1 MGGIYDIR
9 NLIPPVKPVAEIQKT
24 GKEQENITPGQFEM
38 LLRAAQRSQQNFQK
52 AVEEKVEEKKESD
65 DNTKQQMQV
74 SLQASFGLMNQ
85 LLTRVE
91 KPKEKK

>member
-1 MGGIYDIR
+1 MGGIYDIST
-9 NLIPPVKPVAEIQKT
+9 LFPPVKPVTEIRKT
-24 GKEQENITPGQFEM
+24 GKEQENINPRQFEM
-38 LLRAAQRSQQNFQK
+38 LLRAAQESQKSFNNS
-52 AVEEKVEEKKESD
+52 VEEKVEEKEPV

-85 LLTRVE
+85 LLARAE